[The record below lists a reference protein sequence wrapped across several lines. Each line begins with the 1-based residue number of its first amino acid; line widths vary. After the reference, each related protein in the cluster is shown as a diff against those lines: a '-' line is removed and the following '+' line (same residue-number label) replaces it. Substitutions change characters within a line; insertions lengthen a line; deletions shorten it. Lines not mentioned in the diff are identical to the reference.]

1 MAVVGTTVSQS
12 NRVALRAGLLI
23 PALATVGASVMLLQA
38 AAYQFRP
45 GDPDQ
50 FWGAMELLYVFGW
63 MSSIVGLMR
72 LNATGRS
79 IGGRLILG
87 ILLVTL
93 TLAAAESAMIAIVP
107 NPDQSTL
114 FYTITDIA
122 WPFSHTFMLVV
133 GIAVLV
139 ARTLPGWQRVAPLLC
154 GLVLPVS
161 FLAVG
166 VGGDLALRVV
176 FAVGT
181 AVTFTLLAWSV
192 RRAWQIPA
200 PGDPD

>member
-1 MAVVGTTVSQS
+1 MAVVGTTVSHS
-12 NRVALRAGLLI
+12 NRLVMRPGLLI
-23 PALATVGASVMLLQA
+23 PSLAIVGATVMLLQA

-50 FWGAMELLYVFGW
+50 FWGAIELLYVFGW
-63 MSSIVGLMR
+63 MSSIVALLR

-79 IGGRLILG
+79 IGGKLILG

-93 TLAAAESAMIAIVP
+93 TLAAAESAMIAFVA

-114 FYTITDIA
+114 FYKITDIA

-139 ARTLPGWQRVAPLLC
+139 ARVLPGWQRVAPLLC
-154 GLVLPVS
+154 GLVLPLS
-161 FLAVG
+161 FVAAALA
-166 VGGDLALRVV
+166 GDLALRVV

-181 AVTFTLLAWSV
+181 AVAFALLAWSV
-192 RRAWQIPA
+192 RRAW
-200 PGDPD
+200 